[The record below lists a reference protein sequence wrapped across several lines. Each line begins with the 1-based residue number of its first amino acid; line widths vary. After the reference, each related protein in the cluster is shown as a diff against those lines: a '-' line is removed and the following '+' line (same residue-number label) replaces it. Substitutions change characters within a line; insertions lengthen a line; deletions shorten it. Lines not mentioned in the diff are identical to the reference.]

1 MISESGERCS
11 TAPAASAAIA
21 NTVPYTVAAIARLP
35 PPSKRPTR
43 RVPFTSE
50 SMRTA
55 APRERPEGL
64 SDRSADRPEGG
75 PHLLAE
81 DFRLL
86 PGREV
91 SALVDLVEVDD
102 VGVARLDPAAWCPP
116 DLARERREA
125 ERDRRGWQRLS
136 ARGGIGPVRLP
147 VRPGRRRAGA
157 GQPVERDVVEDLVA
171 REVARGPPVDKGARD
186 LAVGVRVVVDHPGGE
201 GQRGVQQGVADRL
214 RPGGHLDEVAVSGL
228 PEGGDLRGCRPFLV
242 GVRRHGAAER
252 RHQQVGVDADQA
264 LEGKTAHRI
273 RDAGA
278 HVAALG
284 DVAGVAETAHQ
295 LGPCTRRTTRS
306 QPNSTGSPE
315 RPYPGRDGST
325 RWKASSPLPPCAV
338 GSVSGPTES
347 SSSITEPGHPWVMI
361 SGSAFSC
368 ADVTWMKWISTPSI
382 SVTNCGRS
390 FSRPSTRPKSYSSSQ

>member
-21 NTVPYTVAAIARLP
+21 NTGPDTSAAIARLP

-125 ERDRRGWQRLS
+125 ERDRRGWQRLA
-136 ARGGIGPVRLP
+136 ARRWRVRPVGFP
-147 VRPGRRRAGA
+147 VRPSRGRAGA
-157 GQPVERDVVEDLVA
+157 AQPVQRDVVEDFVA
-171 REVARGPPVDKGARD
+171 GEVARGPPVDEGARD
-186 LAVGVRVVVDHPGGE
+186 LVVGVRIVVDHPSRE
-201 GQRGVQQGVADRL
+201 ADRRVQQGVADRL

-228 PEGGDLRGCRPFLV
+228 
-242 GVRRHGAAER
+242 A
-252 RHQQVGVDADQA
+252 
-264 LEGKTAHRI
+264 
-273 RDAGA
+273 
-278 HVAALG
+278 
-284 DVAGVAETAHQ
+284 
-295 LGPCTRRTTRS
+295 
-306 QPNSTGSPE
+306 
-315 RPYPGRDGST
+315 
-325 RWKASSPLPPCAV
+325 
-338 GSVSGPTES
+338 
-347 SSSITEPGHPWVMI
+347 
-361 SGSAFSC
+361 
-368 ADVTWMKWISTPSI
+368 
-382 SVTNCGRS
+382 
-390 FSRPSTRPKSYSSSQ
+390 